1 MRQNQMRA
9 SPVFEKCGKNFRRNG
24 GETPPYLRIRDMDEK
39 LVHFCEYTEV
49 RVKLP
54 NIANQYA
61 EICEKL
67 VNNANTNATCVS
79 F

>member
-1 MRQNQMRA
+1 MRQI
-9 SPVFEKCGKNFRRNG
+9 RRYG
-24 GETPPYLRIRDMDEK
+24 GETPPYLRIRVIHRK
-39 LVHFCEYTEV
+39 LV
-49 RVKLP
+49 

-61 EICEKL
+61 EIREKLANNANSIRRSSRKTSEFLRIRVIHLKL